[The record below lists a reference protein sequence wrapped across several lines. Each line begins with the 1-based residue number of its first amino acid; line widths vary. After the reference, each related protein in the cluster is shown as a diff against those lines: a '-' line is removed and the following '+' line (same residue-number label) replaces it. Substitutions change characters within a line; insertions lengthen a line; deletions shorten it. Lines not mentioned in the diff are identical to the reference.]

1 MVSFIVPVFYKDQDS
16 FIYKRAIELINK
28 FSYHSKIEVIIAD
41 SSKNPILQT
50 VASNI
55 KIIHTYVGDKVFSP
69 SKARNQAVKIAT
81 KKYIFF
87 YDVDMDYSGEFEDL
101 LFSEIDNI
109 LETNKSK
116 FIAIP
121 FLYLTQKGTVIFE
134 SNKDLALFKNSFLK
148 GQNDLVE
155 SISPN
160 SSAMVMNREYF
171 MEIGEFENIFSGH
184 GGEDFYLIHCLC
196 AHNPHS
202 VKNDDYYTD
211 FKTPFIANAK
221 GFRLY
226 MAYYSLPNFFKNL
239 ILVHRWHPRPLSNNF
254 YSQRLRN
261 ENLLQEKMKAYDKK
275 FTGLIWQSTTPMP
288 DIEEFIE
295 TLMKNYGYDTERYPG
310 FFHYANGVKPIK
322 RPLANKIRKLI
333 IRPREFFAD
342 IKFIGRLVQ

>member
-69 SKARNQAVKIAT
+69 SKARNQAAKIAT
-81 KKYIFF
+81 KKYLFF

-155 SISPN
+155 SISLN
-160 SSAMVMNREYF
+160 SSAMVMSRDYF
-171 MEIGEFENIFSGH
+171 IKMGKFDDEFAGH

-196 AHNPHS
+196 AYNPHAIR
-202 VKNDDYYTD
+202 NLDYYED
-211 FKTPFIANAK
+211 LKSPFIINSK

-226 MAYYSLPNFFKNL
+226 MAYYSLPNFFKDL
-239 ILVHRWHPRPLSNNF
+239 ILIHRWHPRPLSNNF
-254 YSQRLRN
+254 YSQKPKN
-261 ENLLQEKMKAYDKK
+261 ENLLQKKMIEFDTK
-275 FTGLIWQSTTPMP
+275 FKNSIWNSSKPLI
-288 DIEEFIE
+288 DIKSFIVNLLIE
-295 TLMKNYGYDTERYPG
+295 NGYDPKKYIG
-310 FFHYANGVKPIK
+310 FFSYANGVKPIK
-322 RPLANKIRKLI
+322 RPISNKIRKLFLK
-333 IRPREFFAD
+333 PKEFFKD
-342 IKFIGRLVQ
+342 IKYIGRIIK